1 MAAKTGKAAEART
14 AAAAAVEK
22 VAAAA
27 AVATGSAATATAAAW
42 GRGGGEH
49 AEAVVA
55 LVKLVDGWV
64 WELLPAQ
71 KKGGQKILANMLFL
85 WSLQLSNDCT
95 CTGSLLQ

>member
-71 KKGGQKILANMLFL
+71 KKGRAKN
-85 WSLQLSNDCT
+85 T
-95 CTGSLLQ
+95 C